1 MLQLGSFL
9 TRLAKRS
16 KKELSRFS
24 QNRPIEVLIV
34 GFSVTGIAEGFA
46 LKLIETNGPDSPVH
60 YDLCGI
66 GGITPTTLPFLLP
79 RILRGRRPD
88 VVMLEIGTSAHRHE
102 MEAPWEEIL
111 PVVTM
116 VEQVQRVGALP
127 ILLSLFRG
135 GIDYT
140 QDSYLSVCDA
150 AARNLGAL
158 HCNLALPM
166 HNERPEDGGYVYN
179 MDGIHPT
186 PETAAFYAEKIHA
199 YLIERLDVIRKRR
212 VTPRTDIAK
221 NYVAEFLADG
231 RSVDT
236 TYAYDR
242 YGFRASAVPV
252 AANETMPLRRASDGF
267 LHGVAYLCG
276 PRTGILKL
284 EGAGVEIQTY
294 DQFCYYE
301 RFSTWFSRT
310 PLAGQDLTLVQA
322 SEMPEIELLK
332 GEKNEEPRV
341 GYPIAVLTT
350 RRPLPTLGAV
360 AVKALDGN

>member
-1 MLQLGSFL
+1 MLKLGSLL

-16 KKELSRFS
+16 KSELSRLS
-24 QNRPIEVLIV
+24 PNRPIEVLIV

-46 LKLIETNGPDSPVH
+46 LKLAATNGPDSPIH

-102 MEAPWEEIL
+102 MDEPWEEIL
-111 PVVTM
+111 PIVTL
-116 VEQVQRVGALP
+116 VEQVQRAGALP
-127 ILLSLFRG
+127 VLLSLFRG

-140 QDSYLSVCDA
+140 QDSFLSVCDA
-150 AARNLGAL
+150 AAKNLGAL

-166 HNERPEDGGYVYN
+166 HLERPEDGGYVYN

-186 PETAAFYAEKIHA
+186 PETAAFYADKVHA
-199 YLIERLDVIRKRR
+199 YLVERLDLIRKRR
-212 VTPRTDIAK
+212 VSPRTDIAK
-221 NYVAEFLADG
+221 HYAADFLADG

-236 TYAYDR
+236 TYGYDR
-242 YGFRASAVPV
+242 YGFRASAVPL
-252 AANETMPLRRASDGF
+252 AANETMPLRRAPESF
-267 LHGVAYLCG
+267 LHGVAFLCG
-276 PRTGILKL
+276 PRTGVLKL
-284 EGAGVEIQTY
+284 EGADVEIQTY

-301 RFSTWFSRT
+301 RFSTWFSRA

-322 SEMPEIELLK
+322 PELPEIELLK
-332 GEKNEEPRV
+332 GEKSLEPRI

-350 RRPLPTLGAV
+350 RRSLPALGAA
-360 AVKALDGN
+360 AVKALGQN